1 MKKIINCETSEVV
14 ERELNEDELSQQ
26 VEDEKTLEAAKKQE
40 SDKAALRQSILE
52 RLGLTEEEAGL
63 LLK

>member
-40 SDKAALRQSILE
+40 SDKAALRQNILE